1 MPHGCS
7 SLVSRTRQLALKP
20 GSFRGVRRTLT
31 AMARPS
37 LPLGTAGA
45 VTTSRDG
52 SGWHARCR
60 YRDHDG
66 EVRQIQRHGRTEAR
80 AKHALAEA
88 VRDRSRPTVGGEL
101 HADSRVAALAEAW
114 YLSLHNGKRSP
125 TTLAQY
131 RYRLDRQVVPVIGKL
146 RIREL
151 SAGRI
156 DAYLR
161 DTTTTYGAS
170 TAKMVRSVLSG
181 MCGLAVRQDLLD
193 RNPVRDASHISV
205 PVKRAPR
212 SLTLAQ
218 ARQLRA
224 FVTYDDRAITRDLPD
239 LIGFMLATGS
249 RLGEAAALQWTDVD
263 LDTGLVEITGTVVRV
278 TGKGLVISRTKTM
291 TSQRVLEIPSWT
303 VALLTARYKNRSITT
318 EKLTPVFPAPLGGLR
333 DPSNTAKDL
342 RDAFA
347 DAGFDW
353 VTSHTL
359 RKTVASALDSSG
371 LSAREIADQL
381 GHARPS
387 LTLDIYMGR
396 KVASSRGAAALEAF
410 A

>member
-1 MPHGCS
+1 
-7 SLVSRTRQLALKP
+7 
-20 GSFRGVRRTLT
+20 
-31 AMARPS
+31 
-37 LPLGTAGA
+37 
-45 VTTSRDG
+45 
-52 SGWHARCR
+52 
-60 YRDHDG
+60 
-66 EVRQIQRHGRTEAR
+66 
-80 AKHALAEA
+80 
-88 VRDRSRPTVGGEL
+88 
-101 HADSRVAALAEAW
+101 
-114 YLSLHNGKRSP
+114 
-125 TTLAQY
+125 
-131 RYRLDRQVVPVIGKL
+131 
-146 RIREL
+146 
-151 SAGRI
+151 
-156 DAYLR
+156 
-161 DTTTTYGAS
+161 
-170 TAKMVRSVLSG
+170 MVRSVLSG

-303 VALLTARYKNRSITT
+303 VALLTARYKYRSITT